1 MRLDPEGHMMVGGR
15 LLLPRS
21 AEPLHYDDDT
31 IGRKDDISSS
41 CIPTSCAT
49 PWEKNMARLSLRVR
63 DVETLIQEDLADLD
77 EPLTTLGE
85 IARTLSCEHV
95 RQWEAAK
102 AAYDQALLECQ
113 QALARILSPFIETQE
128 PLEQST
134 GGADWV
140 LSPMEA
146 VRR

>member
-1 MRLDPEGHMMVGGR
+1 MQLDPEGHMMVGGW
-15 LLLPRS
+15 LLLPRN
-21 AEPLHYDDDT
+21 AEPLHHDDIMT
-31 IGRKDDISSS
+31 GHKDDISSTFIPAS
-41 CIPTSCAT
+41 CST

-63 DVETLIQEDLADLD
+63 DVETLIQEDLGDLD

-95 RQWEAAK
+95 RQWEVAK

-128 PLEQST
+128 PLKQSA

>member
-21 AEPLHYDDDT
+21 VEPLRNDDNMT
-31 IGRKDDISSS
+31 GRKDDISSP
-41 CIPTSCAT
+41 CISAT

-63 DVETLIQEDLADLD
+63 DVETLIQEDLGDLD
-77 EPLTTLGE
+77 EPLATLGE

-102 AAYDQALLECQ
+102 AAYDQVLLKCRQ
-113 QALARILSPFIETQE
+113 GLARMLSPFIETQE
-128 PLEQST
+128 PLEQSA
-134 GGADWV
+134 GDADRV